1 MVEEFLGF
9 YVIQPGM
16 KINDPTWQTFIS
28 EIVSRF
34 GGARNHYFLLDFLK
48 NVSNSYLTEARQAV
62 FVIDLFQ
69 LKVPKLFAMEEGSDE
84 IAEKEDLEVARKFSF
99 FLRGF
104 INRHALKQSILVQ
117 MSTLLVCT
125 CMYVLCVMIKLE
137 CINMY
142 MYMHHIQVHVE
153 HCCMRSNAIRL
164 KQLCRV
170 IQTWPDTITMYMY
183 MCTMHDHVH
192 VCDILL

>member
-9 YVIQPGM
+9 YEIQTGM

-69 LKVPKLFAMEEGSDE
+69 LKVPKLFAIEEGSDE

-99 FLRGF
+99 FLRGY
-104 INRHALKQSILVQ
+104 INRLALKQSILAQ

-125 CMYVLCVMIKLE
+125 CTCMCILCIMIKLE

-142 MYMHHIQVHVE
+142 MYMF
-153 HCCMRSNAIRL
+153 
-164 KQLCRV
+164 
-170 IQTWPDTITMYMY
+170 T
-183 MCTMHDHVH
+183 
-192 VCDILL
+192 